1 MGLSSLTRY
10 NLFMESGDLIESGE
24 GIVRFRDYLY
34 DIGSVAEIKG
44 LNNEQYFILG
54 LTYFD
59 NELRAHVEKEDYI
72 KAIASLVKYIS
83 ERSQGFPTYMPVI
96 GTGGADVGSANDLA
110 VYIVKTIEL
119 FKDKIDCDIH
129 IVVRD
134 KEEKIG
140 LMNLKML

>member
-1 MGLSSLTRY
+1 
-10 NLFMESGDLIESGE
+10 
-24 GIVRFRDYLY
+24 
-34 DIGSVAEIKG
+34 
-44 LNNEQYFILG
+44 
-54 LTYFD
+54 
-59 NELRAHVEKEDYI
+59 
-72 KAIASLVKYIS
+72 
-83 ERSQGFPTYMPVI
+83 MPVI
-96 GTGGADVGSANDLA
+96 GTGGADVGNANDLA